1 MLYLRRRDSCI
12 TNPNRDDVPRNVG
25 KAFGALCGIV
35 GALSLVINKCVTRL
49 TRIEVTTIARS
60 NTWEILSL
68 ASRENLL
75 PRNCRMNHNSRHRE
89 NTFKSA

>member
-1 MLYLRRRDSCI
+1 MKRKIGFVLYLRRCDSCI

-49 TRIEVTTIARS
+49 TRIEESRRS
-60 NTWEILSL
+60 PALI
-68 ASRENLL
+68 
-75 PRNCRMNHNSRHRE
+75 HGK
-89 NTFKSA
+89 F